1 MSRSRGTSMGGCARA
16 SSARSLALWSVSAL
30 TLIACGGDPQ
40 PADVVTD
47 QSAGDSMAVVDSG
60 VAQDTGVVTDTG
72 APMDTGVATDT
83 GVSETDGASMDA
95 APAGCCRAFSM
106 ANQGRCATFES
117 MGASACNN
125 ADDGTVCAW
134 SLDSTCNDSGVMD
147 SGPPPNCCLAI
158 SPANAAFCTAL
169 SSFGTDRCN
178 RADGG
183 GICVWSGAMVCNPTP
198 PPMDSGTS
206 DAMMSDA
213 RSDGSDAADARS
225 DVADARSDAADAS
238 DARSDVVSDSG
249 VPSCCLA
256 RTGSNGASCRSY
268 TTMAMCSTA
277 TAMVQTCVWSPTP
290 LCTSTLGSNG
300 ACCIPRTNM
309 LLQPTCAALNTSA
322 TCGGNTNCQ
331 WRCP

>member
-1 MSRSRGTSMGGCARA
+1 MSRSRGTSTGGCVRVMG
-16 SSARSLALWSVSAL
+16 ARSLVLWSVSAL

-47 QSAGDSMAVVDSG
+47 QSASDSMSVVDSG
-60 VAQDTGVVTDTG
+60 VAQDTGVVQDTG
-72 APMDTGVATDT
+72 VAQDTGVSMDTGVT
-83 GVSETDGASMDA
+83 ETDGASMDA
-95 APAGCCRAFSM
+95 APVGCCRAFSM
-106 ANQGRCATFES
+106 ANQGRCASFES

-183 GICVWSGAMVCNPTP
+183 GVCVWSGAMVCNPTP
-198 PPMDSGTS
+198 PMDSGTS
-206 DAMMSDA
+206 DARSDAMSDAPMDSRTDASDASDA
-213 RSDGSDAADARS
+213 RSD
-225 DVADARSDAADAS
+225 VADAS

-256 RTGSNGASCRSY
+256 RTGSNGPTCRTY
-268 TTMAMCSTA
+268 TTMAQCTTA
-277 TAMVQTCVWSPTP
+277 TAMTRTCVWSPTP
-290 LCTSTLGSNG
+290 LCTSTLGNNG
-300 ACCIPRTNM
+300 ACCIPRSNM
-309 LLQPTCAALNTSA
+309 LQQPTCAALNTSA
-322 TCGGNTNCQ
+322 TCGGNANCQ